1 MFTITN
7 SPKTFETSFHQ
18 PKTCKE
24 CLKARFMR
32 MNVQSIEML
41 YFCTYMHASV
51 SIELDAVCAF
61 HAKLKTGYYG
71 ISGCGVFN
79 GRIQN

>member
-1 MFTITN
+1 
-7 SPKTFETSFHQ
+7 
-18 PKTCKE
+18 
-24 CLKARFMR
+24 MR

-71 ISGCGVFN
+71 IPGCGVFN
-79 GRIQN
+79 GGIQN